1 MTHGDVIVSLRGVTR
16 DYRGLRP
23 LRIEQL
29 ELRGGETMA
38 LLGFDRAAAE
48 VLVDLITAASLPDS
62 GEVDIFGKPTR
73 DIADPGTWLRE
84 LDQFGILSERAVL
97 LDQLT
102 VEQNLAVPYSLEI
115 DELSPTLRA
124 DVRQLAAEVGI
135 SPEELAQPLAPLGR
149 LARARIR
156 LGKALALKPRVLL
169 AEHPNA
175 LVPEADVP
183 TLAADLSRV
192 VSARH
197 IALLVLT
204 ADETFARAVADQ
216 VLTLQPATGALQASS
231 GWRSWFRRS

>member
-1 MTHGDVIVSLRGVTR
+1 MPHGDVIVSLRNVSR

-29 ELRGGETMA
+29 EIRQGETLA
-38 LLGFDRAAAE
+38 LLGFDRASAE

-62 GEVDIFGKPTR
+62 GDVETFGAPTR
-73 DIADPGTWLRE
+73 TIADPDTWLRE
-84 LDQFGILSERAVL
+84 LDHFGILSERAVL

-102 VEQNLAVPYSLEI
+102 VEQNLALPYSLEL
-115 DELSPTLRA
+115 DDLPAALRSE
-124 DVRQLAAEVGI
+124 VRQLAADVGI
-135 SPEELAQPLAPLGR
+135 AEEELGIRVSSSGP

-175 LVPEADVP
+175 LVPPADLP
-183 TLAADLSRV
+183 TFAADL
-192 VSARH
+192 ARTVAAREL
-197 IALLVLT
+197 ALLALT
-204 ADETFARAVADQ
+204 ADPTFARAVAEH
-216 VLTLQPATGALQASS
+216 VLTLNPATGTLEASS

>member
-1 MTHGDVIVSLRGVTR
+1 MPHGDVIVSLRHVSR

-29 ELRGGETMA
+29 ELRQGETLA

-62 GEVDIFGKPTR
+62 GDVDIFGTPTR
-73 DIADPGTWLRE
+73 AIADPATWLRE
-84 LDQFGILSERAVL
+84 LDHFGILSERAVL

-102 VEQNLAVPYSLEI
+102 VEQNLTLPFSLEL
-115 DELSPTLRA
+115 DDLPAALRSDVRHLAA
-124 DVRQLAAEVGI
+124 DVGI
-135 SPEELAQPLAPLGR
+135 PEEELTTAVASSGPLQ
-149 LARARIR
+149 RARIR

-175 LVPEADVP
+175 LVPPADLP
-183 TLAADLSRV
+183 TFAADIARGVASRQ
-192 VSARH
+192 

-204 ADETFARAVADQ
+204 ADPTFARAVAEH
-216 VLTLQPATGALQASS
+216 VLTLNPATGALDASS